1 MKPPQEQ
8 NHDYWNPTP
17 PPDSDLDDHGVTL
30 KGQALA
36 GKEIALLVCGGIA
49 AIKAPLLARELRRQG
64 AGVTVFVSEEALRY
78 TTVDSL
84 AWSSDRPVITTLS
97 ARSEHLSG
105 RTPFDACLVAP
116 ATYNTLNKFR
126 HGIADS
132 LLTTFLASALG
143 KQERGQTQ
151 ILVAPTLHGSMH
163 NSILIESLNQLQDL
177 GITVI
182 PPLQAEGKDLLP
194 DLEEIVMRTARAL
207 SRSRLR
213 DQAVLVTGGPTPVP
227 LDGIRRLTNR
237 FTGQLGVE
245 IAKALWLSG
254 AEVKLILGQ
263 SGLLPPSWLPHVI
276 VPDYASYHSSVL
288 ETLASQPYQAGIFSA
303 AVADY
308 APAQVFD
315 GKLPSGQQEMVF
327 KLAPTAKVIQE
338 VRSQFPELAL
348 ISFKFEQNL
357 SHAALMEIAQSR
369 LAQGHAAVVANR
381 AEEQTHEQ
389 VAWLVSPGEK
399 EQRLQG
405 KAGIAQALCHWLEN
419 HLIQRP
425 GQWV

>member
-1 MKPPQEQ
+1 MILSDD
-8 NHDYWNPTP
+8 HWNPTP
-17 PPDSDLDDHGVTL
+17 PPESDRDDHAVAL

-78 TTVDSL
+78 TTADSL
-84 AWSSDRPVITTLS
+84 AWSSDRPVITQLT

-126 HGIADS
+126 HGIADT

-151 ILVAPTLHGSMH
+151 ILVAPTMHGSMH
-163 NSILIESLNQLQDL
+163 NAILTESLNHLQSL
-177 GITVI
+177 GVTVI

-207 SRSRLR
+207 SRSPLR
-213 DQAVLVTGGPTPVP
+213 GQTLLVTGGPTPVP

-245 IAKALWLSG
+245 MAKALWLCG
-254 AEVKLILGQ
+254 AEVHLLLGQ
-263 SGLLPPSWLPHVI
+263 SGLVPPNWLPHQI
-276 VPDYASYHSSVL
+276 VPDYATYLSSVL
-288 ETLASQPYQAGIFSA
+288 DTLAREPYRAGIFSA

-308 APAQVFD
+308 APEQVFD
-315 GKLPSGQQEMVF
+315 GKLPSGKGEMVF
-327 KLAPTAKVIQE
+327 KLKPTTKVIQA

-357 SHAALMEIAQSR
+357 SHAALMEIAKSR

-381 AEEQTHEQ
+381 AEEQGHEQ

-399 EQRLQG
+399 ELRLQG
-405 KAGIAQALCHWLEN
+405 KAGIAQALCHWLEK
-419 HLIQRP
+419 HLIQTP

>member
-1 MKPPQEQ
+1 MPPS
-8 NHDYWNPTP
+8 NDYWNPTP
-17 PPDSDLDDHGVTL
+17 PPDSDLDDHGVAL

-49 AIKAPLLARELRRQG
+49 AIKAPLLVRELRRQG
-64 AGVTVFVSEEALRY
+64 AGVTVFISEEALRY

-84 AWSSDRPVITTLS
+84 AWSSDRPVITQLS

-105 RTPFDACLVAP
+105 RAPFDACLVAP

-126 HGIADS
+126 YGIADT

-151 ILVAPTLHGSMH
+151 ILVAPTMHGSMH
-163 NSILIESLNQLQDL
+163 NALLSESLNHLQSL
-177 GITVI
+177 GVTVI

-194 DLEEIVMRTARAL
+194 DLAEIVMRTARAL

-213 DQAVLVTGGPTPVP
+213 GQAVLVTGGPTPVP

-245 IAKALWLSG
+245 IAQALWLRG
-254 AEVKLILGQ
+254 AEVQLILGQ
-263 SGLLPPSWLPHVI
+263 SGLVPPSWLQHQI
-276 VPDYASYHSSVL
+276 VPDYATYHSTVI
-288 ETLASQPYQAGIFSA
+288 ETLSSQPYQAGIFSA

-308 APAQVFD
+308 APEQVFD
-315 GKLPSGQQEMVF
+315 GKLPSGQEEMVF
-327 KLAPTAKVIQE
+327 KLAPTPKVIQA

-357 SHAALMEIAQSR
+357 SHAALMEIAKSR

-381 AEEQTHEQ
+381 AEEQAEEQ

-399 EQRLQG
+399 EQHLQG
-405 KAGIAQALCHWLEN
+405 KKGIAQALCHWLEK
-419 HLIQRP
+419 HLIQNP
-425 GQWV
+425 SPWV

>member
-1 MKPPQEQ
+1 MK
-8 NHDYWNPTP
+8 HAYDHWNPTP
-17 PPDSDLDDHGVTL
+17 PPESALDDHAVAF

-78 TTVDSL
+78 TTADSL
-84 AWSSDRPVITTLS
+84 AWSSDRPVITQLS

-143 KQERGQTQ
+143 KQERGQTR

-163 NSILIESLNQLQDL
+163 NSILTDSLNHLQAL
-177 GITVI
+177 GVTVI
-182 PPLQAEGKDLLP
+182 PPHQADGKDLLP

-207 SRSRLR
+207 SDSALR
-213 DQAVLVTGGPTPVP
+213 GQAVLVTGGPTPVP

-237 FTGQLGVE
+237 FTGQLGIE
-245 IAKALWLSG
+245 IAKALWLAG
-254 AEVKLILGQ
+254 AEVQLILGQ
-263 SGLLPPSWLPHVI
+263 SGLVPPNWLPHQI
-276 VPDYASYHSSVL
+276 VPDYQAYHSGVL
-288 ETLASQPYQAGIFSA
+288 AALASQPYRVGIFSA

-308 APAQVFD
+308 APATVFD
-315 GKLPSGQQEMVF
+315 GKLPSGQTEMVF
-327 KLAPTAKVIQE
+327 KLSPTAKVVQD
-338 VRSQFPELAL
+338 VHAQFPELRL

-357 SHAALMEIAQSR
+357 SHAALMQIAQSR

-381 AEEQTHEQ
+381 AEEQGADQ
-389 VAWLVSPGEK
+389 IAWLVSPGEP

-405 KAGIAQALCHWLEN
+405 KTGIAQALCHWLEK
-419 HLIQRP
+419 HLI
-425 GQWV
+425 